1 MMNRQQ
7 QGLHLA
13 VATLALA
20 LAGAGISGCT
30 TTGPSAKA
38 DYATASDQ
46 IEANAD
52 ATLSRLYEAAP
63 ASRQL
68 VERAAGVLVF
78 PSVLNVG
85 LVIGGEHGK
94 GVLRVDGRTVEQYS
108 ESGASI
114 GLQAGAQTR
123 AEILLFMTPDS
134 LAKFR
139 ASRGWTAGAD
149 ATVAVAR
156 IGANGM
162 IDTETAQQ
170 PIVGFVLNN
179 TGLMA
184 GVSLQGAKYS
194 KL

>member
-1 MMNRQQ
+1 MNRQHK
-7 QGLHLA
+7 GVHLA

-30 TTGPSAKA
+30 TTGPTAKA
-38 DYATASDQ
+38 DYVAASDQ

-52 ATLSRLYEAAP
+52 ATLSRLYVASP
-63 ASRQL
+63 SSRQL
-68 VERAAGVLVF
+68 VDRAAGVLIF
-78 PSVLNVG
+78 PSVLSAG
-85 LVIGGEHGK
+85 LIVGGEHGK
-94 GVLRVDGRTVEQYS
+94 GVLRVNGMTVEHYS
-108 ESGASI
+108 HTGGSI

-123 AEILLFMTPDS
+123 AEVLLFMTPDA

-139 ASRGWTAGAD
+139 ASKGWTAGAD
-149 ATVAVAR
+149 ATVAVAH

-162 IDTETAQQ
+162 IDTETAKQ

>member
-1 MMNRQQ
+1 MNRQH
-7 QGLHLA
+7 QGVHLA
-13 VATLALA
+13 LAALALA

-30 TTGPSAKA
+30 TRGPSAKA
-38 DYATASDQ
+38 DSAVASDQ
-46 IEANAD
+46 IEANVD

-85 LVIGGEHGK
+85 LIVGGEHGK
-94 GVLRVDGRTVEQYS
+94 GVLRVGGRTVERYAHT
-108 ESGASI
+108 GGSI
-114 GLQAGAQTR
+114 GVQAGAQTR

-139 ASRGWTAGAD
+139 ASKGWTAGAD
-149 ATVAVAR
+149 ATVAVAH

-162 IDTETAQQ
+162 IDTETAKQ

-184 GVSLQGAKYS
+184 GVAVVCS
-194 KL
+194 KFSKF